1 MRIAPLDDAEVEL
14 SLLSPTARDQFEST
28 ADTLFVHDDIDLDE
42 ESVKPV
48 LKNRPATWK
57 EKKGM
62 ILLTCLFLSQG
73 VPLGLVTGSL
83 PFLLRSRLTYSQLA
97 TFSLSAYPYS
107 LKLLW
112 SPLVDALY
120 IPSIGRRKSWL
131 MPLQLLSGTIMLV
144 LSFYGDHM
152 LDNAVDYLYTLT
164 AAFTFLIMTVATQD
178 IAVDGWALT
187 LLSERHKSYIPT
199 CQTIGLSTGSLLSY
213 TGFLAFNSETFAE
226 KHHIPRLTLGAYC
239 MFCAVLSYALTIWLL
254 FEKEQDVEE
263 EGDMSLKAIY
273 LKMWEVMKL
282 RHVQTLLILLLVAKI
297 GFQADSAVSTLKM
310 VEKGFSKED
319 LSLTVLI
326 SFPFQITGGWLAGRW
341 SKGERPLR
349 AWMHAYWPA
358 FALVLL
364 STLTVYA
371 FPHPPIPV
379 GWYVFIILQSIV
391 SSLVMTVQFGG
402 MTAFHTRISDPVAG
416 GTYMTL
422 FATFNNLG
430 LMWPR
435 YFVLKGV
442 DLFTVATCS
451 VPSMTTLEN
460 MPPASCVT
468 RAAKGL
474 CTAAGG
480 TCTVERDGYYVMSAI
495 CIGAGFILL
504 VFFMIPTAR
513 RLQTIPPKEWR
524 VRSS

>member
-14 SLLSPTARDQFEST
+14 SLLSPRAREDSESSSE
-28 ADTLFVHDDIDLDE
+28 TLYEELDIDE
-42 ESVKPV
+42 ENVKPV
-48 LKNRPATWK
+48 LKDRPATWK

-97 TFSLSAYPYS
+97 TFSLSVYPYS

-120 IPSIGRRKSWL
+120 FPSIGRRKSWL
-131 MPLQLLSGTIMLV
+131 MPLQLLSGTIMLI

-152 LDNAVDYLYTLT
+152 VDNAVDYLYTLT
-164 AAFTFLIMTVATQD
+164 AAFTFLIMAVATQD

-213 TGFLAFNSETFAE
+213 TGFLALNSETFAA
-226 KHHIPRLTLGAYC
+226 KHGIPRLTLGAYC
-239 MFCAVLSYALTIWLL
+239 MFCAMLSYALTLWLL
-254 FEKEQDVEE
+254 FEKEKDVVE

-273 LKMWEVMKL
+273 VKMWEIMKF

-326 SFPFQITGGWLAGRW
+326 SFPFQICGGWLAGRW

-349 AWMHAYWPA
+349 AWMHMYWPA

-364 STLTVYA
+364 STLTVYW
-371 FPHPPIPV
+371 FPHPPLPIA
-379 GWYVFIILQSIV
+379 WYVFIIVQSIA
-391 SSLVMTVQFGG
+391 SSFVMTIQFGG

-430 LMWPR
+430 LLWPR
-435 YFVLKGV
+435 YFVLKAV
-442 DLFTVATCS
+442 DVFTVATCS
-451 VPSMTTLEN
+451 VSAPSSTLDQLAT
-460 MPPASCVT
+460 PASCIT
-468 RAAKGL
+468 KSEKAA
-474 CTAAGG
+474 CTALGG
-480 TCTVERDGYYVMSAI
+480 TCDVQQDGYYVMSVVCLAVGI
-495 CIGAGFILL
+495 VLL
-504 VFFMIPTAR
+504 IFFMIPTAR
-513 RLQTIPPKEWR
+513 RLQSIPPKEWR